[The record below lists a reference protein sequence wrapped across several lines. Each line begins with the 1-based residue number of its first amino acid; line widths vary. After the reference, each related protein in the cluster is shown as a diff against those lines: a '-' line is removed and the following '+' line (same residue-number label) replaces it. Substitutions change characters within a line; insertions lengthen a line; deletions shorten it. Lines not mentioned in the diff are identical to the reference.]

1 MMSSSEF
8 ASLSRLLVFLCLAL
22 QYFKGTDS
30 PEQGQSITFSK
41 TVISAGM
48 KFELGFFS
56 PRNSS
61 RYYVGIWFKFKVSTR
76 TVVWVANR
84 EYPFL
89 RNTSIFAINPDGNI
103 VISDGRIS
111 HMLTNRTTSGN
122 TYAMLKDSLH
132 ARLLDSGNLTL
143 HDQISLEVL
152 WQSFNYPSD
161 TILPGM
167 NLGND
172 RRYGV
177 TWSVV
182 SWRNADDPAPECPTG
197 PVVLYNRSAAD
208 CESVCWHS
216 CSCVAYSN
224 DHKLGCLVWNGDF
237 FDLKQLSEKSIYGK
251 IFYLKLA
258 ASELVTIGTSSTN
271 GTRKDSKN
279 KSNKWLLWT
288 IGILTVSLS
297 MLTLGLFIH
306 CLCRKSQYKG
316 EDLLTF
322 DLASSV
328 NGDDRDLT
336 EANEPNEPGT
346 PMMRDVKL
354 PFFSFSS
361 VSAATNNFS
370 ATIKVGEG
378 GFGAMQWRRSI

>member
-22 QYFKGTDS
+22 QYINGTDT

-111 HMLTNRTTSGN
+111 YMLTNRTTSGN

-182 SWRNADDPAPECPTG
+182 SWRNADDPAPGSFSLE
-197 PVVLYNRSAAD
+197 L
-208 CESVCWHS
+208 HS
-216 CSCVAYSN
+216 DKFN
-224 DHKLGCLVWNGDF
+224 DSLIIMQGSK
-237 FDLKQLSEKSIYGK
+237 IY
-251 IFYLKLA
+251 
-258 ASELVTIGTSSTN
+258 
-271 GTRKDSKN
+271 
-279 KSNKWLLWT
+279 WT
-288 IGILTVSLS
+288 IPL
-297 MLTLGLFIH
+297 
-306 CLCRKSQYKG
+306 
-316 EDLLTF
+316 
-322 DLASSV
+322 
-328 NGDDRDLT
+328 
-336 EANEPNEPGT
+336 
-346 PMMRDVKL
+346 
-354 PFFSFSS
+354 
-361 VSAATNNFS
+361 NNFLRYNAYGWFRNGNNTVTCGLS
-370 ATIKVGEG
+370 DSSSIMQMVLGVFGQLKATDLV
-378 GFGAMQWRRSI
+378 